1 MTFIPVRDTIRLPAP
16 GSCIYCGSN
25 GPLSDEHVV
34 ALGLG
39 GRLILPDA
47 SCHACSRITSAFERK
62 VLRGFMGTA
71 RITANFPTRR
81 GKERPTSRTVTLLRG
96 ENLQAITGPSAE
108 VPALLQLPTLATAGI
123 LTGSTATRGVNVV
136 GMETIAFGPR
146 PDEFVLKHSATGL
159 RQSDDLDVTAF
170 ARMLAKIGYSFLV
183 GALGPMPL
191 AEVTVLPLILGSADD
206 GSHWVGSAVFSTEA
220 EAQGAQHVL
229 RPQYY
234 ESSQPS
240 APRLLGAQ
248 IKLFADVGA
257 TGYEVVVRKMPASAA

>member
-1 MTFIPVRDTIRLPAP
+1 MTFMAVRDTIRLPGP
-16 GSCIYCGSN
+16 GFCIYCGSN
-25 GPLSDEHVV
+25 GPLSDEHVLP
-34 ALGLG
+34 LGLG
-39 GRLILPDA
+39 GRLILPEA
-47 SCHACSRITSAFERK
+47 SCQACSQITSAFERK
-62 VLRGFMGTA
+62 VLRGFMRPA

-81 GKERPTSRTVTLLRG
+81 KKERPKSRAVTLLRG
-96 ENLQAITGPSAE
+96 ATPQAVTGLSAA

-123 LTGSTATRGVNVV
+123 LTGVDGTRGVNVV
-136 GMETIAFGPR
+136 GIETTAFGPR
-146 PDEFVLKHSATGL
+146 PDEFVLEHSATGF

-170 ARMLAKIGYSFLV
+170 ARMLAKIGYSYLV

-191 AEVTVLPLILGSADD
+191 PEVTVLPLILGSADD
-206 GSHWVGSAVFSTEA
+206 GSHWLGSAAFSTEA

-248 IKLFADVGA
+248 IKLFANVGA
-257 TGYEVVVRKMPASAA
+257 TGYEVIVRKMPESAA